1 MQEQIASPALT
12 LHSAFVPHGDGLQGS
27 TGGGGSTMIGFC
39 VQRENGS
46 PMVPGGQLQMGLW
59 FCTSH
64 TAKTPQ
70 VPGQGSMHF
79 WAMQAMRAE
88 QSVFCRHSAL
98 QPSAEMGS
106 PWKPLLQLQTTSPDL
121 SSLHSVLGPQG
132 EGSQGFWVTQPLN
145 GSPLKPGWHRQSSL
159 PLFVIRH
166 SAFAPHGPGSQR
178 ATIVGSLMPMGTQ
191 PWIVLTASV

>member
-1 MQEQIASPALT
+1 MEEQIAWPALT
-12 LHSAFVPHGDGLQGS
+12 LHSALEPHGEGLQGS

-39 VQRENGS
+39 VQREKGS

-59 FCTSH
+59 FWTSQ

-132 EGSQGFWVTQPLN
+132 EGLQGF
-145 GSPLKPGWHRQSSL
+145 
-159 PLFVIRH
+159 
-166 SAFAPHGPGSQR
+166 
-178 ATIVGSLMPMGTQ
+178 
-191 PWIVLTASV
+191 